1 MVYSLYMSD
10 RLEKLK
16 SLREQLLKDYGC
28 SKQIENEIREIT
40 REINKLEVEE
50 KWIKKN
56 LEN

>member
-1 MVYSLYMSD
+1 MSD

-40 REINKLEVEE
+40 REINILEGVD
-50 KWIKKN
+50 KDVYD
-56 LEN
+56 